1 MWVPLP
7 TSTSV
12 AQLRS
17 FVAETKPSVIAS
29 SIDYHAEAV
38 ELALTVHTPTR
49 LVVFDYHPGVDDERA
64 RGLRCRQV
72 AAGAVEPSVVPDD
85 KDPLKL
91 LIYTSGSTGAPKG
104 AMYPEHLVA
113 NFWRRSSGS
122 VAQLPRRRSR
132 STSCP

>member
-1 MWVPLP
+1 MIMDTLAGVLARRKRVP
-7 TSTSV
+7 
-12 AQLRS
+12 
-17 FVAETKPSVIAS
+17 
-29 SIDYHAEAV
+29 
-38 ELALTVHTPTR
+38 
-49 LVVFDYHPGVDDERA
+49 
-64 RGLRCRQV
+64 
-72 AAGAVEPSVVPDD
+72 VEPSVVPDD